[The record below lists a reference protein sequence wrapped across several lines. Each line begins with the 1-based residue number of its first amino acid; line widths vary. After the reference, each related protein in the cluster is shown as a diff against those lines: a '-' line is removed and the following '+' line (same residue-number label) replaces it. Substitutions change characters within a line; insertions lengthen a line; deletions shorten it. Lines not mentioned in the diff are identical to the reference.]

1 MQRAR
6 FVFLLFFILLPVTLT
21 AAAASPAADFDDGT
35 RAFNQKNYRQAL
47 EYFKQAESAGMRDA
61 RLDYNLGS
69 VYYRLGQYDSSRHY
83 FEKLVDHPSLG
94 GLAYYNLGLI
104 AHRSGDST
112 AAIELFAKTA
122 QTTQDAKLKA
132 LANKQIETLAGRQQ
146 KDWFAF
152 VSASYGYD
160 SNITLL
166 PSTAASDQSD
176 DFLQTLAL
184 AEWTLQDNKTDSI
197 HLSAMYLSSDYIGS
211 SSLDDDSLTL
221 GAEYRDRIDE
231 WKLSYLVE
239 LTQSTFSGDD
249 YLATTGLVVGART
262 TLSERRELR
271 LRLTLEDISERS
283 NDFAFLDG
291 IRSELS
297 ASYRLKIEKREYR
310 FEYGLEFNDRENTA
324 TESFSPTRHRGR
336 FRYIDRITDKVEIGA
351 WIEFR
356 ESDYKSVPAQSR
368 NDERWRLRL
377 EGKYRLG
384 PTWTTQAELTYTD
397 NKSSEQT
404 SEYHKYQLLVS
415 INAPF

>member
-1 MQRAR
+1 MRRTR
-6 FVFLLFFILLPVTLT
+6 FGFLLFFILLPATLT
-21 AAAASPAADFDDGT
+21 AAAASPAADFEAGN
-35 RAFNQKNYRQAL
+35 RAFIEKNYQQAL
-47 EYFKQAESAGMRDA
+47 QYFNQAASAGMRDA

-83 FEKLVDHPSLG
+83 FEKLVDHPNLG

-112 AAIELFAKTA
+112 AAIELFAKSA
-122 QTTQDAKLKA
+122 QSTQDANLKA
-132 LANKQIETLAGRQQ
+132 LANKQIETLTQPRQ

-152 VSASYGYD
+152 VSATYGYD

-166 PSTAASDQSD
+166 PSTAASEQSG

-197 HLSAMYLSSDYIGS
+197 HLSAMYLSSDYIDDS
-211 SSLDDDSLTL
+211 DFDDDSLTL
-221 GAEYRDRIDE
+221 GAEYRDRIDD
-231 WKLSYLVE
+231 WKLSYLLE
-239 LTQSTFSGDD
+239 LAQSTFSGED
-249 YLATTGLVVGART
+249 YLATTGLVVGAKT
-262 TLSERRELR
+262 ALSEGRELR

-283 NDFAFLDG
+283 NEFAFLDG
-291 IRSELS
+291 IRSALS
-297 ASYRLKIEKREYR
+297 ASYRLKIKQREYR
-310 FEYGLEFNDRENTA
+310 FEYDLEFNDRENTA

-336 FRYIDRITDKVEIGA
+336 FRVIDRITDKVEIGA

-368 NDERWRLRL
+368 NDERWRVRF
-377 EGKYRLG
+377 EGKYRLD

-397 NKSSEQT
+397 NESSEAS

-415 INAPF
+415 INALF